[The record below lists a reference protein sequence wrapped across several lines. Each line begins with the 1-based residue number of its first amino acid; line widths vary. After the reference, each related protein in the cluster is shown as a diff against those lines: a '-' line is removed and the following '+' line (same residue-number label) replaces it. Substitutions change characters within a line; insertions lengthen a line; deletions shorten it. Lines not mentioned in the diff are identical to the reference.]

1 MAGTTVRDDD
11 FVSLVLQETLAAD
24 GVEASREAL
33 TEVMGLPKPVAIRSM
48 LLRYAG
54 GAEEDRV
61 ERLFQDFLRR
71 MQAFYTTDPRVQE
84 IEGVSALFASLR
96 AHGVRVALDTGFSRE
111 IAALLISRLGWAP
124 LIDFSITSDEVERGR
139 PFPDMTLRAMEAL
152 GIADAARVA
161 KLGDTLS
168 DLQSGH
174 AAGCGWVI
182 GVLSGANTRAELEA
196 LPHTHILDSV
206 ADLRTLWELGA

>member
-11 FVSLVLQETLAAD
+11 FVSMVLQEALAAD
-24 GVEASREAL
+24 GVHASREAL
-33 TEVMGLPKPVAIRSM
+33 TGVMGWPKPAAIGEM
-48 LLRYAG
+48 LVRYAG
-54 GAEEDRV
+54 GADAERV
-61 ERLFQDFLRR
+61 ERLFQEFLRR
-71 MQAFYTTDPRVQE
+71 MKAFYTGDPRVQE
-84 IEGVSALFASLR
+84 IGGVSALFASLR

-111 IAALLISRLGWAP
+111 IAALLISRLGWED

-139 PFPDMTLRAMEAL
+139 PFPDMTLKAMEVL
-152 GIADAARVA
+152 GIADPAQVA

-206 ADLRTLWELGA
+206 ADLRTLWGLGD